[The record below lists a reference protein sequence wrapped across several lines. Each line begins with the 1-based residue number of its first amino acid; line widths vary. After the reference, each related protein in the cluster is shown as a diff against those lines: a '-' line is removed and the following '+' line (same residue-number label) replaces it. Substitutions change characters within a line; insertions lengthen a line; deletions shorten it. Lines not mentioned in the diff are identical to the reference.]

1 MNKNVYITEKI
12 FRSVSLIFVGAV
24 FSLAVAYVSSELPQ
38 NTVESS
44 MQASLVQVP
53 LAITTE
59 EAQPVFENFSMTV
72 ATDDLAINLRRD

>member
-44 MQASLVQVP
+44 VQTSLVQVP
-53 LAITTE
+53 LAIE
-59 EAQPVFENFSMTV
+59 EVQPVFENFSMTV
-72 ATDDLAINLRRD
+72 ATDDLAVNLRRDQ